1 MMTFFCS
8 PTATVK
14 YLTIFTALTA
24 LLYLPRIPLPVRLG
38 RLVTL
43 IAISAFPTCLLH
55 RFVPE
60 LLLPRGGGCAAGSA
74 LPSAG
79 DIRRPGARRHR
90 QQGGITMAR
99 GMAGRAMAAETA

>member
-60 LLLPRGGGCAAGSA
+60 LLLPEAAGA
-74 LPSAG
+74 LPAPLFHLLAIS
-79 DIRRPGARRHR
+79 
-90 QQGGITMAR
+90 GGLALGVIAS
-99 GMAGRAMAAETA
+99 RAA